1 METCAGSPFAGF
13 RYRVRVKG
21 GGFDRTVS
29 TLKMKAGDAA
39 LNGISENF

>member
-1 METCAGSPFAGF
+1 M
-13 RYRVRVKG
+13 RVKG

-29 TLKMKAGDAA
+29 TVKIKAGDAA